1 MFIGSSKE
9 GLPVAEAIQLNL
21 DHDCEVTIW
30 SQGVF
35 GLSEGTLETL
45 VEKLCVFDFAAL
57 VLTPD
62 DVVDSQGHVGPA
74 PRDNVLLELGM
85 FIGALG
91 RERTFIVYDRQAR
104 LKLPSDLA
112 GVTSA
117 TYQKH
122 MTGNLQSSV
131 GAASTLIKRSIDK
144 LGKKPRKINAD
155 IDQNTT
161 FQIIH
166 DLLENAPEQF
176 IIWMHENNQTMIR
189 QRRSLLGGIKYQYVM
204 NNTACGSGG
213 FSMDELCKDL
223 ADASLLEI
231 NLRDQVTLTR
241 RGHEFAEWLVR
252 NGHKAMYFE
261 SAVGGWGT
269 LPSAATDR
277 IGGAPQDHDGNIQRS
292 NVPIAEKPSAP
303 LGH

>member
-1 MFIGSSKE
+1 M
-9 GLPVAEAIQLNL
+9 AEAIQLNL
-21 DHDCEVTIW
+21 DHVCEVTIW

-35 GLSEGTLETL
+35 GLSYGTLETL
-45 VEKLCVFDFAAL
+45 VENLGVFDFAAL

-62 DVVDSQGHVGPA
+62 DIVDSRGDRSSA

-91 RERTFIVYDRQAR
+91 RERTFIVYDRQAQI
-104 LKLPSDLA
+104 KLPSDLA
-112 GVTSA
+112 GVTPA
-117 TYQKH
+117 TYQNH
-122 MTGNLQSSV
+122 VTGTLQSSV

-166 DLLENAPEQF
+166 DLLEYAPEQF
-176 IIWMHENNQTMIR
+176 IIWMHENNQSMIR
-189 QRRSLLGGIKYQYVM
+189 QRRSLLGGIKYEYVM

-213 FSMDELCKDL
+213 FSMDELCKNL

-231 NLRDQVTLTR
+231 NLRDQVTLTH

-269 LPSAATDR
+269 SPSAATDR
-277 IGGAPQDHDGNIQRS
+277 IGGARQDHDGRIQRS
-292 NVPIAEKPSAP
+292 NVPIAEEPSAP